1 MSCKFIF
8 VTGGVVSSLGK
19 GIAASSIARILS
31 KEGYKVFMMKF
42 DPYLNIDPGTMS
54 PYQHGEVFVTDDGAE
69 TDLDLGHY
77 ERFADLAL
85 TKESSVTSG
94 KIYSTILEKERRG
107 DYLGSTVQ
115 VIPHVTGEIKD
126 RLKKASK
133 ISKADIIIAEIGG
146 TVGDI
151 ESLPFIEAIRQA
163 RLEFGYE
170 NTLFIHN
177 TLVPYLKTTG
187 EVKSKP
193 TQHSVKELSSMG
205 IQPDI
210 IILRSEANID
220 KHTREKISLFCNVP
234 VNSVFV
240 CKDVKYIYQVALELH
255 KQKIEQIILSHF
267 NLENREID
275 MSDWE
280 NLISKI
286 DRIDKE
292 VNIAL
297 VGKYVKLHDAY
308 ISVSCSLTYAGYFF
322 NHNVKISWV
331 DSEKLESMSS
341 DEIEKVFCN
350 IDGIIVPGGF
360 GQRGCEGM
368 KIAIR
373 FAREKNIPFLGICLG
388 MQMACVEYANNVL
401 KKKKANTTEFDSR
414 CSYPVISY
422 LPDQYRGIKLGGTMR
437 LGAYKCKI
445 KSGTKA
451 YEAYNEKLIS
461 ERHRHRFEFNNKYL
475 NDFDDGNFI
484 VSGTNPH
491 TGLVEMIE
499 LKNHPF
505 FLACQFHPEFK
516 SRPLNPH
523 PLFKSFIKA
532 SIDYQDRKN
541 IK

>member
-1 MSCKFIF
+1 
-8 VTGGVVSSLGK
+8 
-19 GIAASSIARILS
+19 
-31 KEGYKVFMMKF
+31 
-42 DPYLNIDPGTMS
+42 
-54 PYQHGEVFVTDDGAE
+54 
-69 TDLDLGHY
+69 
-77 ERFADLAL
+77 
-85 TKESSVTSG
+85 
-94 KIYSTILEKERRG
+94 
-107 DYLGSTVQ
+107 
-115 VIPHVTGEIKD
+115 
-126 RLKKASK
+126 
-133 ISKADIIIAEIGG
+133 
-146 TVGDI
+146 
-151 ESLPFIEAIRQA
+151 
-163 RLEFGYE
+163 
-170 NTLFIHN
+170 
-177 TLVPYLKTTG
+177 
-187 EVKSKP
+187 
-193 TQHSVKELSSMG
+193 
-205 IQPDI
+205 
-210 IILRSEANID
+210 
-220 KHTREKISLFCNVP
+220 
-234 VNSVFV
+234 
-240 CKDVKYIYQVALELH
+240 
-255 KQKIEQIILSHF
+255 
-267 NLENREID
+267 

-360 GQRGCEGM
+360 GQRGCQGM

-437 LGAYKCKI
+437 LGAYQCKI

-541 IK
+541 AK

>member
-77 ERFADLAL
+77 ERFADLTL

-115 VIPHVTGEIKD
+115 VIPHVTSEIKD

-163 RLEFGYE
+163 RLEFGYQ

-255 KQKIEQIILSHF
+255 KQKIEKIILSHF

-341 DEIEKVFCN
+341 DEIEKVFSN

-360 GQRGCEGM
+360 GQRGCQGM

-437 LGAYKCKI
+437 LGAYQCKI

-475 NDFDDGNFI
+475 KDFDDGNFI

-541 IK
+541 TK